1 MTLAETSDGVS
12 ALPKG
17 NPFDTET
24 ARRHS
29 AYYAW
34 HDETLISLIDVQHP
48 PSVSAISAHEAFRNF
63 VLHPDFSCLGAKAA
77 IQNNTYRFSF
87 YPEMNTPQTTAAL
100 AFDFWRFV
108 QERPK
113 LDSLFTTFVSS
124 FAAPVINDEHQWE
137 KILWSQLQSLHEL
150 DREHYAWDESVESDP
165 ESAEFSF
172 SFAGQAFFIVG
183 LFPESSRRARRFA
196 YPTLVFNLRAQFEW
210 LRERGQFERIREAIR
225 VRDYKLQG
233 SLNPNLSDFGERSE
247 ARQYSGR
254 AVEENWRCPF
264 HAGAT
269 ANNNEKAAK
278 TMPPGSEIRIE
289 FQTANSND
297 TD

>member
-1 MTLAETSDGVS
+1 MTLAGTIDGVGE
-12 ALPKG
+12 LLKG
-17 NPFDTET
+17 NPFDTEM

-34 HDETLISLIDVQHP
+34 RDETLISLIDAKLTT
-48 PSVSAISAHEAFRNF
+48 SVSAISAHEAFRNF

-87 YPEMNTPQTTAAL
+87 YSEMNTPATTAAL
-100 AFDFWRFV
+100 AFDFWKFV

-113 LDSLFTTFVSS
+113 FDSIFTTFITS
-124 FAAPVINDEHQWE
+124 FAAPAVHDEHQWE

-183 LFPESSRRARRFA
+183 LFPGSSRQARRFA
-196 YPTLVFNLRAQFEW
+196 YPTLVFNLRAQFES

-225 VRDYKLQG
+225 ARDYKLQG

-254 AVEENWRCPF
+254 AVEKNWRCPF
-264 HAGAT
+264 HARQTVQNDEA
-269 ANNNEKAAK
+269 
-278 TMPPGSEIRIE
+278 PPPDSE
-289 FQTANSND
+289 
-297 TD
+297 